1 MAFTEDQKALIKE
14 VAREVIKEYIP
25 IIDERIE
32 LHTAQCSNKRYTSLR
47 SYVAAAIVAAIT
59 AFVTSLFSKGS

>member
-25 IIDERIE
+25 IIDERIR
-32 LHTAQCSNKRYTSLR
+32 LHSAECSNKKYTSAW

-59 AFVTSLFSKGS
+59 AFITSLFSEGN